1 MPDFTT
7 QLHSDILPEYHRT
20 QESGAVQQC
29 PTKQKS
35 YLVKWICG
43 IYGSPLLP
51 CYITLKPP
59 KLRVVDHPLRPVL
72 MPPLPQSLDHN
83 NNSSRFTTQRSP
95 HPSPVA
101 FGATFEAFPNIQT
114 RQPRIYLSKIFL
126 SLHNATK
133 DSPKNSFYP
142 QTGFQKRLSLPGL
155 RHSVLLLSTSVS
167 FSLPNTDFTQALIRM
182 YCNWR

>member
-1 MPDFTT
+1 MGMYCKTPVTETVKVEPCLLTFWQNPCWLYQMPDFTT

-59 KLRVVDHPLRPVL
+59 KLWVVDHPQRPVL

-95 HPSPVA
+95 PPES
-101 FGATFEAFPNIQT
+101 
-114 RQPRIYLSKIFL
+114 R
-126 SLHNATK
+126 
-133 DSPKNSFYP
+133 
-142 QTGFQKRLSLPGL
+142 GFQSNFWSISEHPNQTASNLSVKNLF
-155 RHSVLLLSTSVS
+155 V
-167 FSLPNTDFTQALIRM
+167 FA
-182 YCNWR
+182 